1 MSTQD
6 QIPALERP
14 VFFDGQR
21 LTAADLE
28 AVQEYQRELRWLHNR
43 SLHTWGIV
51 FGLEVTGLRGD
62 REVKVQAGF
71 ALDCLGREL
80 ILSDALSLPIPP
92 VAGVNGGPAEYYLT
106 LSFLEDAQLTPSET
120 ENGVCGTSGAVR
132 LPETP
137 KIRFQ
142 LPSDTDPEVA
152 YRFGKDV
159 ILASV
164 PVQNCKLAA
173 PPSPKERRDARPA
186 NQPYVATGFA
196 AGSAASW
203 GELKVD
209 GQTVGLQVKVD
220 TSAAGFGSTPVY
232 IGQVVGGRSLQNG
245 AGLIDGLVSIAE
257 ASPTGFILQM
267 LLPQDL
273 RAGNLPLNPAVVLA
287 DPAAIVDKLNWS
299 VSWMGIEG

>member
-1 MSTQD
+1 MSIQD
-6 QIPALERP
+6 NIPALERP

-21 LTAADLE
+21 LTAADLQ
-28 AVQEYQRELRWLHNR
+28 AAQEYQRELRWLHNR

-51 FGLEVTGLRGD
+51 FGLEVTGARDD

-80 ILSDALSLPIPP
+80 ILSDPLSLPIPP
-92 VAGVNGGPAEYYLT
+92 VAGVNSGPAVYYLT
-106 LSFLEDAQLTPSET
+106 LSFQEDAQLTPSES

-164 PVQNCKLAA
+164 PVQNCKLSA

-203 GELKVD
+203 GVLKVG
-209 GQTVGLQVKVD
+209 GQTVGLEVKVD
-220 TSAAGFGSTPVY
+220 TSTAGFGSTPVY
-232 IGQVVGGRSLQNG
+232 LGQVVGTRSLQNA
-245 AGLIDGLVSIAE
+245 AGLIDGMINIAD
-257 ASPTGFILQM
+257 ASPTGFTLQM
-267 LLPQDL
+267 LLPQNL
-273 RAGNLPLNPAVVLA
+273 QVGNLALNPAAVLV
-287 DPAAIVDKLNWS
+287 DPAAVAGQLNWS
-299 VSWMGIEG
+299 VAWMGIEG